1 MQTDSPSSCT
11 KQETPFKLLLVP
23 YVTYEKACSDTIAFL
38 GVNVKIK
45 ARDGL
50 IGWRAVLRGKNA
62 DAIYSLIQ

>member
-23 YVTYEKACSDTIAFL
+23 YLTYEKTCSDTIAFL
-38 GVNVKIK
+38 RINVTIN

-50 IGWRAVLRGKNA
+50 IGWRGVLRGKNA
-62 DAIYSLIQ
+62 DAIYSLLQ